1 MEPSSTNQT
10 TLKALLDNYPQ
21 VVFFSGHTHNGLENP
36 RAIWQGSF
44 TALDTASVRYLDDNG
59 LIYWDKRIPVNA
71 THGEVFQYASEAT
84 LVEVD
89 ANNNI
94 RFRAYNGYRGDV
106 VNEFVIAA
114 PNADNT
120 HLLTY
125 TDDRE
130 AYSKAPEFA
139 NNAKFTLTK
148 LADNHIGV
156 YFDQAT
162 HEDIVWYYSI
172 KFEADGE
179 KAQTF
184 YFTSRYFDPSGMP
197 DAIDC
202 TLYTDAYY
210 VSKNDNHAGR
220 GHKLT
225 SGVTYTATLT
235 AYDVWNHASETITVE
250 YTA

>member
-1 MEPSSTNQT
+1 MH
-10 TLKALLDNYPQ
+10 D
-21 VVFFSGHTHNGLENP
+21 
-36 RAIWQGSF
+36 
-44 TALDTASVRYLDDNG
+44 
-59 LIYWDKRIPVNA
+59 
-71 THGEVFQYASEAT
+71 
-84 LVEVD
+84 
-89 ANNNI
+89 
-94 RFRAYNGYRGDV
+94 
-106 VNEFVIAA
+106 
-114 PNADNT
+114 
-120 HLLTY
+120 
-125 TDDRE
+125 
-130 AYSKAPEFA
+130 
-139 NNAKFTLTK
+139 
-148 LADNHIGV
+148 
-156 YFDQAT
+156 
-162 HEDIVWYYSI
+162 DIVWYYAI

-225 SGVTYTATLT
+225 EGVTYTATLT